1 MSMKRGT
8 GREGPAPPK
17 APSGRAAPP
26 GVPSPPVPDRPPHP
40 LVDRYLEY
48 LLVSKG
54 LSENSLAAYSLDLEL
69 FARFLEDRGADAAS
83 VTDETIFL
91 YLLFLR
97 QRGLSS
103 RSMARHLS
111 ALRGFYAFAADEGL
125 VPESPA
131 ELVEG
136 PKLPRLLP
144 EVLSAEEVARLL
156 SAPDTKTPLG
166 FRDKAMLELLYA
178 AGLRVSELITLTPL
192 DFDAQTGLLKV
203 FGKGSKERLVP
214 IHYLAQD
221 ICIRYLQHIRGAFNP
236 VQGFFFLNR
245 SGKGLTRQGVWK
257 LIKRYAVQA
266 GITKAIS
273 PHSLRH
279 SFATHLLEG
288 GADLRTVQILLGH
301 ADISAT
307 EIYTHVQANR
317 LLTVHGTY
325 HPRSRLHVKN

>member
-1 MSMKRGT
+1 MKRGT
-8 GREGPAPPK
+8 GGKGLSSPGPLSGPA
-17 APSGRAAPP
+17 ATGEGACDRTVGRQ
-26 GVPSPPVPDRPPHP
+26 PHP
-40 LVDRYLEY
+40 LVDHYLEY

-54 LSENSLAAYSLDLEL
+54 LSENSLQAYSQDLDL
-69 FARFLEDRGADAAS
+69 FTRFLGDRGADVAS

-91 YLLFLR
+91 YILYLR

-111 ALRGFYAFAADEGL
+111 ALRGFFAFAADEG
-125 VPESPA
+125 VIPESPA
-131 ELVEG
+131 ELVEN

-144 EVLSAEEVARLL
+144 DVLTTDEMERLL
-156 SAPDTKTPLG
+156 SAPDMETPLG

-178 AGLRVSELITLTPL
+178 AGLRVSELVALTPL
-192 DFDAQTGLLKV
+192 DFDAQTGLLKI

-221 ICIRYLQHIRGAFNP
+221 ICIRYLENIRGTFNP
-236 VQGFFFLNR
+236 VQHFFFLNR

-266 GITKAIS
+266 GIAKAIS

-325 HPRSRLHVKN
+325 HPRSRLHVKS